1 MINMED
7 KKEIRRV
14 GRTTFGFTF
23 IIVGIAIILQ
33 LFIKQDVFRYVM
45 LMWPVVLI
53 LFGIE
58 VLYYSNKKDISIKYD
73 VVGIL
78 LTFVIIICGTIFS
91 AINLGITKL
100 SESEFILNRPT
111 TYNYTRRFYVEEID
125 LKVINLADEKLNIVV
140 KEDKSLDNTRV
151 NLEVKSKEEK
161 AKNLRDLFNEH
172 SIYDFVE
179 FDNYEDNKIQIFDY
193 PDWVDN
199 MEITI
204 YIPDKEKLEFTG
216 NINVKD

>member
-1 MINMED
+1 MED
-7 KKEIRRV
+7 NKEIRRV

-58 VLYYSNKKDISIKYD
+58 VLYYSHKKDINIKYD

-91 AINLGITKL
+91 AINIGITKL
-100 SESEFILNRPT
+100 SESEFLFNKPT
-111 TYNYTRRFYVEEID
+111 TYNYTRRFFVEEID
-125 LKVINLADEKLNIVV
+125 LKVTNLADEKLNVVV
-140 KEDKSLDNTRV
+140 KEDKSLDSTRI
-151 NLEVKSKEEK
+151 NLNVKAKEEK
-161 AKNLRDLFNEH
+161 AKNLRDLFSEY
-172 SIYDFVE
+172 SIYDFIE

-193 PDWVDN
+193 PDWVEN
-199 MEITI
+199 IEITI
-204 YIPDKEKLEFTG
+204 YIPDKTKLKFTG

>member
-1 MINMED
+1 MED

-58 VLYYSNKKDISIKYD
+58 VLYYSHKKDINIKYD

-91 AINLGITKL
+91 AINIGVTKL
-100 SESEFILNRPT
+100 SESEFLFNKPT
-111 TYNYTRRFYVEEID
+111 TYNYTRRFFVEEID
-125 LKVINLADEKLNIVV
+125 LKVTNLADEKLNVVV
-140 KEDKSLDNTRV
+140 KEDKSLDSTRI
-151 NLEVKSKEEK
+151 NLNVKAKEEK
-161 AKNLRDLFNEH
+161 VKNLRDLFSER

-199 MEITI
+199 IEITI
-204 YIPDKEKLEFTG
+204 YIPDKTKLKFTG

>member
-1 MINMED
+1 MED

-58 VLYYSNKKDISIKYD
+58 VLYYSHKKDINIKYD

-91 AINLGITKL
+91 AINIGVTKL
-100 SESEFILNRPT
+100 SESEFLFNKPT
-111 TYNYTRRFYVEEID
+111 TYNYTRRFFVEEID
-125 LKVINLADEKLNIVV
+125 LKVTNLADEKLNVVV
-140 KEDKSLDNTRV
+140 KEDKSLDSTRI
-151 NLEVKSKEEK
+151 NLNVKAKEEK
-161 AKNLRDLFNEH
+161 AKNLRDLFSER

-199 MEITI
+199 IEITI
-204 YIPDKEKLEFTG
+204 YIPDKTKLKFTG